1 MTKIPFKA
9 IAVDMDG
16 TFMND
21 DLTYD
26 HERFRKVLDQIKA
39 HHIHFIVSS
48 GRPLSRLKRDFADYL
63 DEIDM
68 IADNGAIL
76 VKDNQIISSHYLTQ
90 STGLDLIKFLETNY
104 PQAQI
109 CVSGKDA
116 SYYKNSAPNSFKRS
130 MRFYYPNSISINDFT
145 EMPTSERIIKLTLN
159 CSAELADEIEAKF
172 NHNHNER
179 IHCTTS
185 GFDDIDIV
193 PFGINKAQA
202 LKYFL
207 RYFKVDPSELIAF
220 GDGLNDKEMLELA
233 GLSYAVANG
242 NPEIIKLAKYTA
254 PSNNESGVLQV
265 LEKYFEN

>member
-1 MTKIPFKA
+1 MSDIPFKA

-26 HERFRKVLDQIKA
+26 HARFRKVLDKIKEN
-39 HHIHFIVSS
+39 HLHFIVSS
-48 GRPLSRLKRDFADYL
+48 GRPLSRLKRDFADFL

-68 IADNGAIL
+68 ISDNGAIL
-76 VKDNQIISSHYLTQ
+76 VQDNNIISSHYLTRK
-90 STGLDLIKFLETNY
+90 TGLDLINFIEEYY
-104 PQAQI
+104 PNARI

-116 SYYKNSAPNSFKRS
+116 SYFKNSSPTDFKRL
-130 MRFYYPNSISINDFT
+130 MHFYYPDYVEVDDFS
-145 EMPTSERIIKLTLN
+145 EMPISELVIKLTLN
-159 CSAELADEIEAKF
+159 CPAELADEIETNF
-172 NHNHNER
+172 NKNHTER

-207 RYFKVDPSELIAF
+207 RYFDVKPSELIAF

-233 GLSYAVANG
+233 GYSYAMANG
-242 NPEIIKLAKYTA
+242 NPEIIKLAKYKA
-254 PSNNESGVLQV
+254 PSNNESGVLKV
-265 LEKYFEN
+265 LEGYLN